1 MTRAGGER
9 ALEVDGAT
17 LRYVVEGAGSG
28 VPIAFAHGWCSKLEH
43 WAPQAEHLAGAR
55 TVVRWDR
62 RGMGRS
68 TAAAPAEG
76 PRRHADDLAA
86 ICDREGIERVVVAGH
101 AGGGPSAIAFAA
113 VHPMRTAALVVVDMA
128 IRRPSPPGEPN
139 RFAEGIERSN
149 QRLGGAD
156 GAAYFERMYRS
167 FFGPRADPAIVD
179 DAVATALRTPRPVA
193 VAENQHFA
201 VGVTTLGAGVT
212 CPVLWVSAQPT
223 DTDAVLAT
231 FPAASPAPFVG
242 HVIGSGHFV
251 QLEVPEQLNPMID
264 VFLDTLDTL
273 DTLDDLTDGGA
284 TA

>member
-68 TAAAPAEG
+68 TAAAPAAG
-76 PRRHADDLAA
+76 PEHHARDLAA
-86 ICDREGIERVVVAGH
+86 VLDREGLDGVVVAGH
-101 AGGGPSAIAFAA
+101 AGGGPSALAFAA
-113 VHPMRTAALVVVDMA
+113 TYPERTVGLVMVDTRVH
-128 IRRPSPPGEPN
+128 RPAPPGRSD
-139 RFAEGIERSN
+139 RFAEGIDRSIG
-149 QRLGGAD
+149 RLAGDD
-156 GAAYFERMYRS
+156 GRAHFERMYRS
-167 FFGPRADPAIVD
+167 FFGPRADRAVVD
-179 DAVATALRTPRPVA
+179 DAVANALGTPLPIATAEMHHMVGDVA
-193 VAENQHFA
+193 ALA
-201 VGVTTLGAGVT
+201 DRVT

-231 FPAASPAPFVG
+231 FPAASPAPLVG
-242 HVIGSGHFV
+242 HVVGSGHFV

-264 VFLDTLDTL
+264 VFLDTLD
-273 DTLDDLTDGGA
+273 DLTDRGA